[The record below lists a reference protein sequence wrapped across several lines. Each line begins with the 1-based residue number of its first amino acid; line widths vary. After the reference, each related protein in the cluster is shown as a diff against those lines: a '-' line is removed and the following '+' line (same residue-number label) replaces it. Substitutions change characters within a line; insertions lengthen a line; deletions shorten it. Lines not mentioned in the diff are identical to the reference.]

1 MARGVFG
8 GDWGSV
14 ALVQRKSK
22 ADMRGSYFRLINRT
36 FQEIK
41 PSDLETL
48 FLLSKA
54 NPDYKFDF
62 TNYRDGNFTK
72 DVSVNGDIGG
82 QKICYPNVSSAT
94 FLSIPGSPIA
104 FWVPP
109 EIINGFSQYD
119 CFGDVAPGKV
129 GMQTAKNDFFLR
141 RWFEISRADFGV
153 NRRKWLPYLKGGE
166 YRKWFGNLDFVVRY
180 YEDGSLLREQKN
192 ATICDEEILKL
203 PKCTWSDVA
212 SGDFHCRMAPAW
224 SFYDIKGHCFYP
236 TLDNQFHLLA
246 WANSNLFN
254 SVMKFINPS
263 LSFQV
268 GDFNKIPVPS
278 GVLEDADLAALAEA
292 NVRLTKA
299 DWNSRELSWDFQQSP
314 LLFYITTSLKESLK
328 AWEDQAFKDFNELKK
343 NEEEINARC
352 ISHFNP
358 ELIFS
363 NKVLDSDSSILR
375 LELELPGLGQSSKG
389 ESGQD
394 KVLKHDE
401 VMRQFVSYCVGLMMG
416 RYRLDKPGLN
426 IAHPNPS
433 AEELSS
439 YEHNGHRIEIDD
451 DAILPLMGSDCQ
463 FPDDVLH
470 RMQGLLDAIWGGETR
485 TANLN
490 FLQACLG
497 KDLEKYLVKDFFKDH
512 CKRYKKK
519 PIYWLFSSPK
529 GAFQVLAYMH
539 RMNAFT
545 VEKIRSNYLLDHLR
559 HLRQEEQLLAG
570 NEAGLS
576 SQDGKRLDQLRKDIA
591 ECEAYDLELKD
602 VADAQIAFDLD
613 AGVTENHKLFGKVV
627 AKIK

>member
-1 MARGVFG
+1 MFRSSHTNFVYHILQVLNPTLVYQAGDINRVPIIVDSRKKGVVDG
-8 GDWGSV
+8 
-14 ALVQRKSK
+14 LVQS
-22 ADMRGSYFRLINRT
+22 ALG
-36 FQEIK
+36 
-41 PSDLETL
+41 
-48 FLLSKA
+48 LSE
-54 NPDYKFDF
+54 N
-62 TNYRDGNFTK
+62 
-72 DVSVNGDIGG
+72 
-82 QKICYPNVSSAT
+82 
-94 FLSIPGSPIA
+94 
-104 FWVPP
+104 
-109 EIINGFSQYD
+109 
-119 CFGDVAPGKV
+119 
-129 GMQTAKNDFFLR
+129 
-141 RWFEISRADFGV
+141 
-153 NRRKWLPYLKGGE
+153 
-166 YRKWFGNLDFVVRY
+166 
-180 YEDGSLLREQKN
+180 
-192 ATICDEEILKL
+192 
-203 PKCTWSDVA
+203 
-212 SGDFHCRMAPAW
+212 
-224 SFYDIKGHCFYP
+224 
-236 TLDNQFHLLA
+236 
-246 WANSNLFN
+246 
-254 SVMKFINPS
+254 
-263 LSFQV
+263 
-268 GDFNKIPVPS
+268 
-278 GVLEDADLAALAEA
+278 
-292 NVRLTKA
+292 
-299 DWNSRELSWDFQQSP
+299 DWNSRETSWDFEQSP
-314 LLFYITTSLKESLK
+314 LFNQSQNLEASFYTWFQK
-328 AWEDQAFKDFNELKK
+328 ASADFFQLHK
-343 NEEEINARC
+343 NEEELNRIF
-352 ISHFNP
+352 IDIYGLQDELTP
-358 ELIFS
+358 EVALKDITILQEE
-363 NKVLDSDSSILR
+363 LDKKD
-375 LELELPGLGQSSKG
+375 LEALESTFREHGGQPVELPI
-389 ESGQD
+389 D
-394 KVLKHDE
+394 RDE